1 MERAGRIL
9 RFLISRFGAGTS
21 FEISQKKGLWP
32 AGLGVWR
39 IAAVVLAATAFIL
52 TMLTIDWFGSKP
64 MMAAS
69 PVQIH
74 LDHWS
79 NGGSP
84 QTEKKWRDGNLH
96 WTNSHYAEGDADPA
110 RFIMDNLQP
119 NTQYTVQLSW
129 LTTKKQGNGGTS
141 VKHAHDFLAN
151 YTFSEFP
158 SYTPTV
164 GVPPFGSVL
173 SYPGTTSSYPDPCLP
188 RVQGGYKLPYVCEPG
203 SAPTSIFEVPADN
216 VLGTKNNQLN
226 LGGRQIRPQYLSMWY
241 GTIR

>member
-110 RFIMDNLQP
+110 RFIMDN
-119 NTQYTVQLSW
+119 
-129 LTTKKQGNGGTS
+129 
-141 VKHAHDFLAN
+141 
-151 YTFSEFP
+151 
-158 SYTPTV
+158 
-164 GVPPFGSVL
+164 
-173 SYPGTTSSYPDPCLP
+173 
-188 RVQGGYKLPYVCEPG
+188 
-203 SAPTSIFEVPADN
+203 
-216 VLGTKNNQLN
+216 
-226 LGGRQIRPQYLSMWY
+226 
-241 GTIR
+241 